1 MNQEDH
7 PHPHDHHDHPNHRD
21 AQRIEL
27 PNLRI
32 PTKNSF
38 DDSLAGVHPNEPP
51 RSPGKV
57 IAFIQYYFFETLY

>member
-7 PHPHDHHDHPNHRD
+7 PHPHDHHDHRD

-38 DDSLAGVHPNEPP
+38 DDSLAGVPHDVP

-57 IAFIQYYFFETLY
+57 IAFIQ